1 MKANELEENIRI
13 YSDKK
18 GLYESFCL
26 KLNDLLTYLI
36 NEANIP
42 YHIIESRVKSVE
54 SFKEKLQ
61 REGKNYKKPLDE
73 ITDFVG
79 LRIILYYP
87 KDIDTIVGI
96 IKEEFLID
104 TKNSIDKKKLLKDNE
119 VGYLSVHQ
127 VISVKGARSKLPEWK
142 TSKKLKAEIQV
153 RTVLQHTW
161 ASISHTL
168 QYKREIDIPT
178 QFRRRLNRL
187 AGLLELA
194 DEEFESLK
202 FEQNELELKISKSIE
217 EKDLDLPIDYLT
229 VDDYLKKSDINRGI
243 KNYIE
248 SKKNTILDI
257 EDDEKLI
264 SQIILVLSHFG
275 IKTIKTL
282 DKLLIKNKD
291 QFINFFENL
300 MPVEEGSNW
309 VGSSG
314 TFLIIFLMGLLK
326 KNKKD
331 LKELYEK
338 LEWVDSFLLD
348 EISKSNITT
357 ANNGNRCT
365 SP

>member
-1 MKANELEENIRI
+1 M
-13 YSDKK
+13 
-18 GLYESFCL
+18 
-26 KLNDLLTYLI
+26 
-36 NEANIP
+36 
-42 YHIIESRVKSVE
+42 
-54 SFKEKLQ
+54 
-61 REGKNYKKPLDE
+61 
-73 ITDFVG
+73 
-79 LRIILYYP
+79 
-87 KDIDTIVGI
+87 
-96 IKEEFLID
+96 
-104 TKNSIDKKKLLKDNE
+104 
-119 VGYLSVHQ
+119 
-127 VISVKGARSKLPEWK
+127 KGARSKLPEWK